1 MGMFD
6 DAVKDAVPGGNLAK
20 PLIIAAGALIL
31 AKMFGGG
38 KTASPPPLQ
47 PMPHSAPAPSPVPA
61 GNPDG
66 GLLGGLGS
74 LIEKFQKG
82 GQGPAMDSW
91 IGPGAN
97 QPIQPGQ
104 LHNTLGDDTLG
115 NLAAQAGI
123 SKDDLLAQLA
133 QALPEIINKLTPHGR
148 LPTQA
153 EVTGYRR

>member
-6 DAVKDAVPGGNLAK
+6 DAVKHAVPGGNLTK

-31 AKMFGGG
+31 SKWLSGG
-38 KTASPPPLQ
+38 KSASTPAPT
-47 PMPHSAPAPSPVPA
+47 PAPSPIPA
-61 GNPDG
+61 GNADG

-82 GQGPAMDSW
+82 GQGPTMDSW
-91 IGPGAN
+91 IGAGAN
-97 QPIQPGQ
+97 QPISPGQ
-104 LHNTLGDDTLG
+104 LQTTLGADTLS

-123 SKDDLLAQLA
+123 SKDDLLAQLS
-133 QALPEIINKLTPHGR
+133 QALPEIINKLTPNGR

-153 EVTGYRR
+153 EVTGYRPR

>member
-6 DAVKDAVPGGNLAK
+6 DAVKDAVPGGNLTK
-20 PLIIAAGALIL
+20 PLVIAAGALIL
-31 AKMFGGG
+31 AKWLGGG

-47 PMPHSAPAPSPVPA
+47 PAPMPAPTQA
-61 GNPDG
+61 GGADG

-91 IGPGAN
+91 ISNGPN
-97 QPIQPGQ
+97 KPIQPGQ
-104 LHNTLGDDTLG
+104 LQNTLGNDTLS

-123 SKDDLLAQLA
+123 SKDDLLAQLS
-133 QALPEIINKLTPHGR
+133 QALPEIINKLTPNGR
-148 LPTQA
+148 LPTPA
-153 EVTGYRR
+153 EVSGYRGR

>member
-31 AKMFGGG
+31 AKMFGG
-38 KTASPPPLQ
+38 KSAAPPPLQ
-47 PMPHSAPAPSPVPA
+47 PAPIPA
-61 GNPDG
+61 SEDG

-82 GQGPAMDSW
+82 GQGPVIDSW
-91 IGPGAN
+91 ISKGPN

-104 LHNTLGDDTLG
+104 LGKTLGDDTLG

-133 QALPEIINKLTPHGR
+133 QALPEIVNKLTPHGR

>member
-6 DAVKDAVPGGNLAK
+6 DAVKHAVPGGNLTK

-31 AKMFGGG
+31 SKWLGGG
-38 KTASPPPLQ
+38 KSASTPAPT
-47 PMPHSAPAPSPVPA
+47 PAPSPIPA
-61 GNPDG
+61 GNADG

-82 GQGPAMDSW
+82 GQGSTMDSW
-91 IGPGAN
+91 IGAGAN
-97 QPIQPGQ
+97 QPISPGQ
-104 LHNTLGDDTLG
+104 LQTTLGGDTLS

-123 SKDDLLAQLA
+123 SKDDLLAQLS
-133 QALPEIINKLTPHGR
+133 QALPEIINKLTPNGR

-153 EVTGYRR
+153 EVTGYRPR

>member
-6 DAVKDAVPGGNLAK
+6 DAVKDAVPGGSLAK

-31 AKMFGGG
+31 AKMFGG
-38 KTASPPPLQ
+38 KAASPPPLQ
-47 PMPHSAPAPSPVPA
+47 PAPHGAPTPV
-61 GNPDG
+61 NEPDG

-82 GQGPAMDSW
+82 GQGPVIDSW
-91 IGPGAN
+91 IGKGQN

-104 LHNTLGDDTLG
+104 LRNTLGDDTLG
-115 NLAAQAGI
+115 SLAAQAGI

-133 QALPEIINKLTPHGR
+133 QALPEIINKLTPNGR